1 MLHVIFLKHFE
12 LLLLSSLV
20 HRKILSSFI
29 FQFFVNFL
37 SFLFFFLGIL
47 RNIDVAN
54 KYDVFR

>member
-37 SFLFFFLGIL
+37 SFLFFLGIL

>member
-20 HRKILSSFI
+20 HRKILSSFM

-37 SFLFFFLGIL
+37 SFFYIL
-47 RNIDVAN
+47 RNINVAN

>member
-37 SFLFFFLGIL
+37 SFLFFGGIL
-47 RNIDVAN
+47 RNINVAN